1 MIHLLIKGIEE
12 GAVDI
17 IDSQELTTKANDIEV
32 NSGENINRQQP
43 GPDIEKVRL
52 VNLGQ
57 CQDSNCLSFH
67 IFRCVA
73 SPLVSLSV
81 HVCC

>member
-17 IDSQELTTKANDIEV
+17 VDSQELSTPANDVEI

-43 GPDIEKVRL
+43 PPDIEKVRL

-57 CQDSNCLSFH
+57 CQDPNCLSFH
-67 IFRCVA
+67 I
-73 SPLVSLSV
+73 
-81 HVCC
+81 

>member
-17 IDSQELTTKANDIEV
+17 VDSQELTTPANDVEI

-43 GPDIEKVRL
+43 PPDIEKVRF
-52 VNLGQ
+52 VNLEQ
-57 CQDSNCLSFH
+57 FPY
-67 IFRCVA
+67 F
-73 SPLVSLSV
+73 
-81 HVCC
+81 

>member
-17 IDSQELTTKANDIEV
+17 VDSQELTTPANDADI

-43 GPDIEKVRL
+43 APEIEKVRL
-52 VNLGQ
+52 VIPEQ
-57 CQDSNCLSFH
+57 SQD
-67 IFRCVA
+67 
-73 SPLVSLSV
+73 
-81 HVCC
+81 

>member
-17 IDSQELTTKANDIEV
+17 VDSQELTTPANDADI

-43 GPDIEKVRL
+43 APEIEKVRL
-52 VNLGQ
+52 VNLEQ
-57 CQDSNCLSFH
+57 SQDSNCLSFH
-67 IFRCVA
+67 IFRCKA
-73 SPLVSLSV
+73 SPLVGLSV

>member
-57 CQDSNCLSFH
+57 CFANISYCLSN
-67 IFRCVA
+67 IGDINLYLML
-73 SPLVSLSV
+73 PNYLS
-81 HVCC
+81 